1 MDEFARMA
9 LCEHEAMRIARR
21 QRFWM
26 HFTVWAAFSVF
37 VFVLWLLTTRGF
49 PWFAIPI
56 MAWGI
61 GVAAHWAHAYVVR
74 DPEEIL
80 MLREQRSGALADAP
94 TDPRPP
100 AAAPSAGHGSAT
112 PSADEGSATPSAGE
126 GGDTSA
132 SQKD

>member
-37 VFVLWLLTTRGF
+37 LFVLWLLTTRGF
-49 PWFAIPI
+49 PWFGIPI

-61 GVAAHWAHAYVVR
+61 GVAAHWAQAYVVR

-80 MLREQRSGALADAP
+80 MLREQRSGAFADAP
-94 TDPRPP
+94 AGPRVSSP
-100 AAAPSAGHGSAT
+100 AAGAPADAVRAPSGTAEA
-112 PSADEGSATPSAGE
+112 SADEGA
-126 GGDTSA
+126 DTSA
-132 SQKD
+132 REKD